1 MQPPQEP
8 QQEKLELT
16 EEDRTTLA
24 RRAGDAALGGLSATG
39 NLLDLVGSSVRDLA
53 TWAPGGIKARNPFD
67 QWLTPFSGDNRT
79 TEAELLQSA
88 GLMSDREPTSV
99 SGKVGRFAAEV
110 GFGAAIDP
118 LSYVGVGL
126 FGRALGASGKAVKK
140 AGLLERSMEIAGAGK
155 RVSSMTTTLRDVIQH
170 GGPAWE
176 KKLRAANRG
185 VAFTERELNQ
195 PLGGLFN
202 FGFLGKDIPLGT
214 GETAQKIA
222 AKLDAAGEAIRFG
235 QYSPIRYLAPLV
247 SKPLRGTQSGE
258 GQKAAIALSDDQEE
272 ALRFARERMYE
283 PIKRLQQS
291 EVLKGPDAFDNHIN
305 MLEYLEDI
313 EPDRP
318 DFIKPL
324 QLQYESQVDAIRT
337 NIANEMLNV
346 TQGVPEANW
355 SRAQSVAIEQLERRM
370 KRELKDAKANRDK
383 VFAANGFDWK
393 PKLNPATEPLRPV
406 LDELKQVMQES
417 IELELD
423 AGVAIEEL
431 NDPITYFARLRQ
443 TDEGPMRQARNRNS
457 FAPTDAFA
465 LGRDKSMRGMLKGT
479 AMLQKMSIDKEFA
492 GIARMKGWNKD
503 TRIEARNRWRQKYGL
518 VQQDTMFDGDEW
530 QRNTDRLFDKIAK
543 LDRKQVERGVPMFAT
558 NPAEVALRRLESS
571 VKAASSA
578 IGVRRFLNAYAQ
590 VGDSA
595 DDAEELMDL
604 GSIFGNAQKS
614 SINQG
619 HRAAKN
625 KMLDELGETAQLA
638 LYSIFERKK
647 PAMIES
653 MVDAQLSA
661 SGVNPA
667 GMTMQ
672 QKSQRLLD
680 DWFQQTGERYN
691 TIEDF
696 LGPDWEEEAIRNH
709 PSMRV
714 STDDILRE
722 IKVPKRVA
730 DDASR
735 VINAYSSPQEMS
747 KLIAAYD
754 AFTNWFK
761 TNVTAT
767 APGFHLRNALSSL
780 VQGLVGGAHTPTG
793 VVGDY
798 NDAQKAMRGKD
809 IKGIAK
815 WLTDDSGS
823 LVRSDA
829 AGTEQ
834 LRREIFAQG
843 VLESPGGHNDLV
855 GNYGGRVAEQ
865 IPGSVSIRDQFRSP
879 EGTRWYEQVNPLATA
894 GTMGETDRFFLARW
908 GRGVGNQ
915 IEGMARTSAY
925 IGLRKQGYNATEA
938 AKRVKELFVDYSNLS
953 DSERK
958 VMRRIFPF
966 YAFTKGASTMIAN
979 ELASNPGGRLSQTIQ
994 SVNTLRG
1001 ENATTPDYV
1010 ADTTSISLGEQPDGS
1025 DRYITGLGLMHEA
1038 PLGLLPTKGLQG
1050 FGLDLLSQINPA
1062 PKAALEYATGQ
1073 SFFQQG
1079 PDGGRPLRDTD
1090 PLLGRIIS
1098 NVREGVTGEKE
1109 FTAQPLPRWLEVA
1122 AANSPASRYL
1132 SMLRTLTDTRK
1143 EAGAKATNLLT
1154 GVRIQDVSPAAREAI
1169 LRERSEDILQ
1179 EMGAKQFVQTYIPD
1193 YVKAN
1198 MSPEQLAK
1206 VEQWEAMKKWLDDSA
1221 KRRKREQTAE
1231 Q

>member
-1 MQPPQEP
+1 MKPPQEP
-8 QQEKLELT
+8 KQERQELT

-24 RRAGDAALGGLSATG
+24 RKAGDTALGGLSAAG

-53 TWAPGGIKARNPFD
+53 TWAPGGIEARNPFD

-88 GLMSDREPTSV
+88 GLMSDREPTSL
-99 SGKVGRFAAEV
+99 SGKVGRFGAEV

-118 LSYVGVGL
+118 TSYFGIGL
-126 FGRALGASGKAVKK
+126 FGRALGGVGKVVKK
-140 AGLLERSMEIAGAGK
+140 AGLLDRSMEIAGAGK

-170 GGPAWE
+170 GGPTWE
-176 KKLRAANRG
+176 KKLRAANKG
-185 VAFTERELNQ
+185 VPFSERELNE

-202 FGFLGKDIPLGT
+202 FGLPGGKDIPLGT
-214 GETAQKIA
+214 GDTAQKIA
-222 AKLDAAGEAIRFG
+222 AKLDAAGEAVRFG
-235 QYSPIRYLAPLV
+235 QYSPVRYLAPLF
-247 SKPLRGTQSGE
+247 SKPTLGTQSGE
-258 GQKAAIALSDDQEE
+258 GQRAAIALSDDKEE

-283 PIKRLQQS
+283 PIKRLQEA

-313 EPDRP
+313 EPD
-318 DFIKPL
+318 KPL
-324 QLQYESQVDAIRT
+324 ALKPFQDAYDADIVNIRT
-337 NIANEMLNV
+337 NIANEMVQV
-346 TQGVPEANW
+346 TQGVPEAQW
-355 SRAQSVAIEQLERRM
+355 TRKQAVQVGQLEKRM
-370 KRELKDAKANRDK
+370 KRELKDAKKNRDAM
-383 VFAANGFDWK
+383 FAANGFDWK
-393 PKLNPATEPLRPV
+393 PKLTPATEPLRPV
-406 LDELKQVMQES
+406 LDDLKKVMEEA

-423 AGVAIEEL
+423 AGVAITEL

-443 TDEGPMRQARNRNS
+443 TDQGPMRKARDRNS

-479 AMLQKMSIDKEFA
+479 AMLQKMSIDQEFA

-518 VQQDTMFDGDEW
+518 VQQNTMFDGEEW
-530 QRNTDRLFDKIAK
+530 QRNTDRLFDKISK

-578 IGVRRFLNAYAQ
+578 YGVRRFLNSYAQ
-590 VGDSA
+590 VTAEAA
-595 DDAEELMDL
+595 DETDELVDL
-604 GSIFGNAQKS
+604 GTIFGNAQKS

-619 HRAAKN
+619 HRAAKD
-625 KMLDELGETAQLA
+625 KMLDELGETSQMAV
-638 LYSIFERKK
+638 YGIFERKK

-653 MVDAQLSA
+653 MIDAQLSA
-661 SGVNPA
+661 SGVNAA
-667 GMTMQ
+667 GMDMQ
-672 QKSQRLLD
+672 QKTQRVLD
-680 DWFQQTGERYN
+680 DWFQQTGDRYDN
-691 TIEDF
+691 IDDF
-696 LGPDWEEEAIRNH
+696 LGPDWEDDAIKN
-709 PSMRV
+709 MAI

-722 IKVPKRVA
+722 IKVPKRIA
-730 DDASR
+730 EDASR
-735 VINAYSSPQEMS
+735 VINAFSSPQEMS
-747 KLIAAYD
+747 KLVAAYD
-754 AFTNWFK
+754 AFTDWFK

-767 APGFHLRNALSSL
+767 APGFHIRNFLSSL
-780 VQGLVGGAHTPTG
+780 IQGIVGGAHSPTSAIF
-793 VVGDY
+793 DY
-798 NDAQKAMRGKD
+798 NDGQRAMRGKEV
-809 IKGIAK
+809 KGIAK
-815 WLTDDSGS
+815 WLTDDSGN
-823 LVRSDA
+823 LAKSDVD
-829 AGTEQ
+829 GTEQ
-834 LRREIFAQG
+834 LQREIFSQG

-865 IPGSVSIRDQFRSP
+865 IPGVVPIRDQFKAP
-879 EGTRWYEQVNPLATA
+879 QGTKWHERINPLATA
-894 GTMGETDRFFLARW
+894 GTMGETDRFFAARW

-915 IEGMARTSAY
+915 IEGLVRTSAY

-958 VMRRIFPF
+958 VMRRVFPF
-966 YAFTKGASTMIAN
+966 YAFTKGASTMIAK
-979 ELASNPGGRLSQTIQ
+979 ELATNPGGRLSHTIQ

-1001 ENATTPDYV
+1001 ENVTTPDYV
-1010 ADTTSISLGEQPDGS
+1010 SDTTSISLGEQLDGS
-1025 DRYITGLGLMHEA
+1025 DRYITGFGLMHEA

-1050 FGLDLLSQINPA
+1050 FGLDLLSQMNPL
-1062 PKAALEYATGQ
+1062 PKSILEYSTGQ

-1090 PLLGRIIS
+1090 PLLGRIVS

-1132 SMLRTLTDTRK
+1132 SMTRTLTDTRK
-1143 EAGAKATNLLT
+1143 DAGTKATNLLT
-1154 GVRIQDVSPAAREAI
+1154 GVRVQDVSPAAREAI
-1169 LRERSEDILQ
+1169 LRERSEEILQ
-1179 EMGAKQFVQTYIPD
+1179 NMGAKQFVQTYIPD

-1198 MSPEQLAK
+1198 MSPEQLEK

-1221 KRRKREQTAE
+1221 KRRKRELAE
-1231 Q
+1231 TP